1 MPAIGGSIE
10 SMSIDSRS
18 FPVAADAGGSRGL
31 GGFKNEVA
39 SNGNG
44 TARLLKTRVPWM
56 HDGLTIEIDDNRG
69 DQEFLKK
76 TADSLDFVP
85 ITFTYAS
92 GFTWSG
98 TGTIIDDINY
108 ATDKATA
115 DIKLSGPGDLTA
127 Q

>member
-1 MPAIGGSIE
+1 MSVGGSIE
-10 SMSIDSRS
+10 SVSIDGRL
-18 FPVAADAGGSRGL
+18 FAVAADAGGSRGM

-56 HDGLTIEIDDNRG
+56 HDGLSIEIDDNRG

-76 TADSLDFVP
+76 IADGLDFVNM
-85 ITFTYAS
+85 TFTYAS
-92 GFTWSG
+92 GFTWQGSG
-98 TGTIIDDINY
+98 QIVDDINY